1 MMVEINEFKRKFEKD
16 PKYRIC
22 VPSRVN
28 LIGEHS
34 DYFENY
40 VMSMAVDNLVMKSL
54 VAPRDDDKIRMYSMN
69 LAEED
74 KPSEEFSIFDDRIKD
89 QWVQYVQGAI
99 AMYAE
104 EYTRRKLKGFD
115 LLIDSNIPVGGGL
128 SSSSALTM
136 TTLMALGLANG
147 FTDGEKNYEI
157 DQAIKLI
164 NEKDED
170 SATKKLLQKLFM
182 MGCWAEYW
190 YGTRGGFN
198 DHLAMLVG
206 KKGYASVSDN
216 REKDYQYAKIPD
228 GLAMVVCNT
237 MVKHNQ
243 LYSQFD
249 ERKKDAWRGLAK
261 LEKYVS
267 GAKNIRDISL
277 EDLQKYKSELTDV
290 EYRRILHPVT
300 EKERVFEFIKAL
312 ETPNFERAGELLG
325 ETHKSLRDNYEVSC
339 EELDIMQAIAV
350 ESVGCFGARLV
361 GGGFGGCVIALVEDN
376 KKNDFIKEVKESYD
390 AHPKISAKKIDCEV
404 WEAVSGDGI
413 KIETQ

>member
-1 MMVEINEFKRKFEKD
+1 MVEINKFREKFAKE
-16 PKYRIC
+16 PMFRVC

-54 VAPRDDDKIRMYSMN
+54 VTPRDDDKIRMYSMN
-69 LAEED
+69 LTEED
-74 KPSEEFSIFDDRIKD
+74 KPSEEFSVFDDRIKD

-99 AMYAE
+99 AMYSE

-115 LLIDSNIPVGGGL
+115 LLIDSSIPVGGGL

-136 TTLMALGLANG
+136 TALMALGLANG
-147 FTDGEKNYEI
+147 FTDGEKNYQVA
-157 DQAIKLI
+157 QAITLI
-164 NEKDED
+164 KDKDED
-170 SATKKLLQKLFM
+170 SETKKLLQKLFM

-216 REKDYQYAKIPD
+216 RKKDYKYAKIPQ
-228 GLAMVVCNT
+228 GLSVVVCNT

-243 LYSQFD
+243 LFSQFD
-249 ERKKDAWRGLAK
+249 QRKKDAWRGLSK
-261 LEKYVS
+261 IEKYAQ

-277 EDLQKYKSELTDV
+277 ELLEEHKAELEEIEYK
-290 EYRRILHPVT
+290 RMLHPIT
-300 EKERVFEFIKAL
+300 EKERVFQFIKA
-312 ETPNFERAGELLG
+312 FEAADFARAGQLLD
-325 ETHKSLRDNYEVSC
+325 ETHQSLRDNYEVSC
-339 EELDIMQAIAV
+339 EELDIMQAAAKK
-350 ESVGCFGARLV
+350 SAGCYGARLV
-361 GGGFGGCVIALVEDN
+361 GGGFGGCVVALVDKS
-376 KKNDFIKEVKESYD
+376 KKEQFISEVKKSYD
-390 AHPKISAKKIDCEV
+390 SHPKISKKNLDSEV

-413 KIETQ
+413 KIDVL